1 MEHVVL
7 VNEIKLPKII
17 DTLAKFD
24 GRKKAYIPDPQILEE
39 VGKAKQLEIGLLAKF
54 QTKWEQ
60 LRQAYPDNIKIL
72 KDTKKYSRKACAY
85 HSHTFLVE
93 KHRCRIIYFDKRWWR
108 WDLLLQQFNI
118 VLNQQIRPI
127 DAEGFLEFQS
137 YAQQTITQT
146 CQTEKRVK

>member
-24 GRKKAYIPDPQILEE
+24 GRKKAYIPDSQILEE

-72 KDTKKYSRKACAY
+72 KNT
-85 HSHTFLVE
+85 LV
-93 KHRCRIIYFDKRWWR
+93 KLVLIIAILF
-108 WDLLLQQFNI
+108 
-118 VLNQQIRPI
+118 
-127 DAEGFLEFQS
+127 
-137 YAQQTITQT
+137 
-146 CQTEKRVK
+146 